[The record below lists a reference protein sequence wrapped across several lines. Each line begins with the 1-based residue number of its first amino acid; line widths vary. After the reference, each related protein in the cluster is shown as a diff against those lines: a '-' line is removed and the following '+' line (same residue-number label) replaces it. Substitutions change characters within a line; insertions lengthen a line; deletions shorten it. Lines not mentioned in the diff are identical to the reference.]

1 TWYQPCH
8 SSRSLLF
15 CMYFV
20 LARGQTPFFDD
31 LILSLSSR
39 SVGGLDPY
47 LSRHALTL
55 LKLVCK
61 HLRLLVDQ
69 ECISIGHGSK
79 DIWVVDRFST
89 CL

>member
-1 TWYQPCH
+1 
-8 SSRSLLF
+8 
-15 CMYFV
+15 MYFV

-55 LKLVCK
+55 LKPVYK
-61 HLRLLVDQ
+61 NLRLLD
-69 ECISIGHGSK
+69 
-79 DIWVVDRFST
+79 D
-89 CL
+89 